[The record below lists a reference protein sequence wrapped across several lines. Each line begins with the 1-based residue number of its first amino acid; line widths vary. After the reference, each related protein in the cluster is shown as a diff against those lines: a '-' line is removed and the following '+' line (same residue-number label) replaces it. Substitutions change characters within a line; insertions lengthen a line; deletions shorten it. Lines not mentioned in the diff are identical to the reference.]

1 MSGSIPVAVTRSSLT
16 LRDCPPALA
25 DALVY
30 ARQNLF
36 FDHGNLKTTP
46 EQVSYA
52 DYDAQTKTCRTYPN
66 ALHLVQ
72 AAAEKL
78 RLALEI
84 RDERLFPPLDL
95 TRLNLT
101 DYPAV
106 CCQAVQAVAQA
117 RSSGLLVVP
126 AEIGTVQILCGLAR
140 LLPGHFKV
148 LVTSEEKPAVEK
160 IHAAL
165 ANALSGETIG
175 IHATPRS
182 EAGRIIVTHLDA
194 LKDFVQGEMAY
205 CGHALREFDAWIC
218 DQVHRLPEPGH
229 IPFLSQFRTTYC
241 WGLTATPVRAD
252 NSHQL
257 NSVIFGPTL
266 FTNKCRDPLEAGA
279 AQGDNNVGPLRVCV
293 FPLLTPQPLAERLSV
308 GQMVRA
314 AYLKN
319 PALGATLMGI
329 NDKLPEAATALILAD
344 TLRLGIILHR
354 QLPQYTFVH
363 GRQNPESRQHILQR
377 LGAGEIRR
385 VLCAALNGEAIDV
398 RDVDYIIDCSSKTL
412 PAFMFQTGRHG
423 IPSAENRRRGIY
435 VMLLCMASQRLFNP
449 GVGKLQNANKLGWP
463 VSYMFSRE
471 IVEHLPFEQAPL
483 LPELGTFPEQ

>member
-1 MSGSIPVAVTRSSLT
+1 MSGSIPVTVTRSSLT

-30 ARQNLF
+30 VRQNVF
-36 FDHGNLKTTP
+36 FDHGNLITTP

-52 DYDAQTKTCRTYPN
+52 DYDAQTRTCRTYPN
-66 ALHLVQ
+66 ALHLVET
-72 AAAEKL
+72 AAEKL

-84 RDERLFPPLDL
+84 RDERLYPPLDL

-101 DYPAV
+101 DCPVV
-106 CCQAVQAVAQA
+106 CRHALRAVAQA

-126 AEIGTVQILCGLAR
+126 AEIGTTQILCGLAR

-148 LVTSEEKPAVEK
+148 LVTTDDKPAVEN

-165 ANALSGETIG
+165 AEALSGETIG

-182 EAGRIIVTHLDA
+182 EVGRIIVTHLDA

-205 CGHALREFDAWIC
+205 CGHALRDFDAWIC

-257 NSVIFGPTL
+257 NSVVFGPTL
-266 FTNKCRDPLEAGA
+266 FTNKCRDPLDVGA
-279 AQGDNNVGPLRVCV
+279 ACGENGLGLQRVCV
-293 FPLLTPQPLAERLSV
+293 FPLLTPQPLAEALSTD
-308 GQMVRA
+308 QIVRA
-314 AYLKN
+314 AYLRN

-329 NDKLPEAATALILAD
+329 SEKLPEAATALILAD

-363 GRQNPESRQHILQR
+363 GRQSPESRQHILQR

-385 VLCAALNGEAIDV
+385 VLCAALDGEAVDV
-398 RDVDYIIDCSSKTL
+398 HGVDYLIDCSSKTL
-412 PAFMFQTGRHG
+412 PAFIFQTRRHE
-423 IPSAENRRRGIY
+423 IPTAENRRRGIY
-435 VMLLCMASQRLFNP
+435 VMLLCMASERLFNL
-449 GVGKLQNANKLGWP
+449 GVCKLHNANKLGWP
-463 VSYMFSRE
+463 VSYMFSRD
-471 IVEHLPFEQAPL
+471 IVGHLPFEQSPL